1 MFVHIP
7 GLSVFKS
14 TSSIESVL
22 TLVSPSVF
30 ITQETDENKETKCGE
45 NEMQR
50 EGEKKRKGERQGKKG
65 RK

>member
-14 TSSIESVL
+14 TSVL

-30 ITQETDENKETKCGE
+30 IRQETDENKETKCGE

-50 EGEKKRKGERQGKKG
+50 RERKKEG
-65 RK
+65 RKKERGRK